1 MCMSFFNVEI
11 ASISI
16 LIWFL
21 GIETAKRAF
30 PWLWYGDEIVETGD
44 AEFETKRNNNWTKNK
59 IELQS

>member
-21 GIETAKRAF
+21 SIETAKRAF
-30 PWLWYGDEIVETGD
+30 PWLWHGDEIVETGD
-44 AEFETKRNNNWTKNK
+44 AEFETKRNNA
-59 IELQS
+59 